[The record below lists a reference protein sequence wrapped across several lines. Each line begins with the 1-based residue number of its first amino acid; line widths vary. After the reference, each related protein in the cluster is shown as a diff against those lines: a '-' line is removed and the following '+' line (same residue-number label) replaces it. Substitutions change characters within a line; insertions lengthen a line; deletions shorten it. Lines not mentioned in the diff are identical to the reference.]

1 MLKFVKIIMM
11 RSVFLSLVLMLALI
25 ACNGKKG
32 QNGVDANIINNPVSA
47 NDPNIDKSK
56 LPVITFTKTEH
67 DFGQVSEGEKVSY
80 SFKFLNSG
88 KSDLLISNVIASCGC
103 TVPSF
108 PKKPIAP
115 GETEFINVQFDS
127 KGRSGKF
134 TKDITV
140 YSNTIPNSFQLIIKG
155 NIIK

>member
-1 MLKFVKIIMM
+1 MRNIIF
-11 RSVFLSLVLMLALI
+11 SLALI
-25 ACNGKKG
+25 FAIVACNGKKG
-32 QNGVDANIINNPVSA
+32 QNGIDANMINNPASA
-47 NDPNIDKSK
+47 NNPNIDKSK
-56 LPVITFTKTEH
+56 LPIITLYKTEH
-67 DFGQVSEGEKVSY
+67 DFGKINEGEKVSY
-80 SFKFLNSG
+80 SFKFENTG

-127 KGRSGKF
+127 KGRSGNF
-134 TKDITV
+134 TKDITI
-140 YSNTIPNSFQLIIKG
+140 YANTIPNSIQLIIKG